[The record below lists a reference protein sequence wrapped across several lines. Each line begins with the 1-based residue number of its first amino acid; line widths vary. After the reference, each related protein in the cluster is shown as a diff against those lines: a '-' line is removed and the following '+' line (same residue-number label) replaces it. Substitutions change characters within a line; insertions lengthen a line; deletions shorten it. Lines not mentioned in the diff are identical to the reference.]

1 MLKQRV
7 ITALIL
13 APLAIWGILALPDT
27 SFRIILAVVFA
38 MAAWEWSQLV
48 GFDTPVG
55 RSLYVGLIVIGLL
68 IANWVIG
75 EPAWW
80 FVGAFVALFWWMA
93 ALLWVVRFPAGSGIW
108 KSSAIARA
116 MAGLL
121 VLVPAWASV
130 VLLREQ
136 AGAAYLLLLMLLVW
150 GADTGAYF
158 AGRTWGRRKL
168 APRVSPGKS
177 WEGVAGAMVV
187 TLLLGVAALYWLKP
201 SISEVLFVVLCLF
214 TVAIS
219 ILGDLSESMFKRIV
233 DIKDSGGLLPGHG
246 GILDR
251 IDSLTA
257 AAPLFA
263 VGILWLSA

>member
-13 APLAIWGILALPDT
+13 APLAIWAILALPDMT
-27 SFRIILAVVFA
+27 FRIILGVVFSL
-38 MAAWEWSQLV
+38 AAWEWSGLV
-48 GFDTPVG
+48 GFEGSAG
-55 RSLYVGLIVIGLL
+55 RSSYVGLIMMGLL
-68 IANWVIG
+68 VANWVVG

-80 FVGAFVALFWWMA
+80 PIGAAI
-93 ALLWVVRFPAGSGIW
+93 ALLWWIAGLVWVVRYPAGSGIW
-108 KSSAIARA
+108 KTSAVARA
-116 MAGLL
+116 KAGFL

-136 AGAAYLLLLMLLVW
+136 AGAAFLLLLMLLVW

-158 AGRTWGRRKL
+158 AGRRWGRRKL

-187 TLLLGVAALYWLKP
+187 TLLLGIAAIYWLKP
-201 SISEVLFVVLCLF
+201 PIHDVSFILLCLL

-219 ILGDLSESMFKRIV
+219 ILGDLLESMFKRVV

-263 VGILWLSA
+263 VGVLWLGA